1 MENTIVKKIE
11 KLSVLHDKIAPAI
24 IKEKDVKLGLRN
36 ADGTGVIVGITT
48 KGSVVGYDSSV
59 RDKDGKVKPAE
70 GKLYYCNYDVA
81 KIIETL
87 EKEKRFGFEEVAY
100 LLLTGELPS
109 IYDLDKFKREL
120 AKRQT
125 LTKSER
131 KIIMEEVVNVNQ
143 MFALHSVISHLSR
156 CDPSAESTRIEDVSN
171 QSINLIAKF
180 PTIVANNYNVLKFSK
195 GADLKIFRPKAELN
209 MAQNFLYLLR
219 GEMPDDDEARMF
231 DAALVLHADHGG
243 GNNSTFTVRSVSS
256 SGANTY
262 MAIAAGLASLSG
274 HLHGGANES
283 VDTMMKIMKK
293 KVKRLDSDKQIGDFL
308 KKVLEGKEGDGSG
321 KLFGFGH
328 AVYTLSDPRAVILKR
343 YARELA
349 HKKNAMEEFELYDRV
364 ESVAKRI
371 LDERR
376 GKITC
381 TNVDFYSGL
390 LYRLMGIPRELYTPI
405 FAMAR
410 VVGWS
415 AHRIE
420 QIIQGKILRPAYI
433 TAQFEENEYT
443 SFDERKHRSI
453 PNVKLK
459 SALEKAGNPLKK

>member
-1 MENTIVKKIE
+1 MENQIVKKIE
-11 KLSVLHDKIAPAI
+11 KLSMLHDEIAPAI

-59 RDKDGKVKPAE
+59 RDKDGKVKPIE
-70 GKLYYCNYDVA
+70 GKLYYCNYDVE
-81 KIIETL
+81 KIIESL

-109 IYDLDKFKREL
+109 SRDIEKFQQEI

-125 LTKSER
+125 LTKAER

-180 PTIVANNYNVLKFSK
+180 PTIVANNFNVLKFSK
-195 GADLKIFRPKAELN
+195 GADLKIIRPKPELTI
-209 MAQNFLYLLR
+209 AQNFLYLLR
-219 GEMPDDDEARMF
+219 GQMPDDEEARMF

-262 MAIAAGLASLSG
+262 MAIAAGIASLSG

-283 VDTMMKIMKK
+283 VDSMMKILKR
-293 KVKRLDSDKQIGDFL
+293 KVRRLDSDRQIEGFL
-308 KKVLEGKEGDGSG
+308 KRVLEGKEGDGSG
-321 KLFGFGH
+321 KLYGFGH
-328 AVYTLSDPRAVILKR
+328 AVYTLSDPRAIILKR
-343 YARELA
+343 YTKDLA
-349 HKKNAMEEFELYDRV
+349 KKKSAMEEFELYERV
-364 ESVAKRI
+364 ESVARRI

-381 TNVDFYSGL
+381 TNVDYYSGL

-405 FAMAR
+405 FAMSR

-433 TAQFEENEYT
+433 TDRFEESTYT
-443 SFDERKHRSI
+443 SFKERKHQSL
-453 PNVKLK
+453 PNLKMK
-459 SALEKAGNPLKK
+459 SAIKRVKKSTTK